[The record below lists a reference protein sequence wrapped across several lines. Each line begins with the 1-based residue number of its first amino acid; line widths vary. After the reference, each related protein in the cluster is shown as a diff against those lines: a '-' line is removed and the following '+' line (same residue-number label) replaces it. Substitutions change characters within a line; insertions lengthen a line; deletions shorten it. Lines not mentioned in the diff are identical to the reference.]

1 MDGTLQNAWV
11 EGAVGYGIGEWIQF
25 SFNGTYTVSGI
36 KIYSGY
42 QKSTDIYQ
50 KNSRPQDV
58 RIVFSDGTEESFTL
72 DDIDGIQTIYFTK
85 GMNTDMLTLY
95 IESVYPGTKYEDTA
109 ISEINL
115 F

>member
-1 MDGTLQNAWV
+1 MQNIFLT
-11 EGAVGYGIGEWIQF
+11 YPPSQWILF

-36 KIYSGY
+36 EIYSGY
-42 QKSTDIYQ
+42 QKSADLYQ

-72 DDIDGIQTIYFTK
+72 DDIDGIQTLYFSK
-85 GMNTDMLTLY
+85 GMNTDTLTLY
-95 IESVYPGTKYEDTA
+95 IESVYPGTKYEDTV